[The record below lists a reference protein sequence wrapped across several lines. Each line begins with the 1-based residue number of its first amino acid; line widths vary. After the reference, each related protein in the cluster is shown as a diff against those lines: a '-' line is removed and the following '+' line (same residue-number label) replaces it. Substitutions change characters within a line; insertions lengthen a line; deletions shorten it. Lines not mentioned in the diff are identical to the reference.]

1 MSCHRD
7 IEAQKCQITAKFAHW
22 GKWHFELSEA
32 CDLIHGIEDKRNSQ
46 KITHINIWSLA
57 TLKWGNFFLQYQQH
71 STLWHL
77 QVRTII
83 LLDKY
88 YRAFE
93 VLFSLLGQWPPIVAS
108 LPSGGFAILNGSWD
122 SLIFWSINQ
131 APEFGRGKWGLVL
144 MGFKSNFI
152 WTLMTLFI

>member
-57 TLKWGNFFLQYQQH
+57 TLKWGKFFLQYQQH
-71 STLWHL
+71 PTLWHL

-83 LLDKY
+83 LLTSTIELL
-88 YRAFE
+88 RFC
-93 VLFSLLGQWPPIVAS
+93 SLYWVSG
-108 LPSGGFAILNGSWD
+108 LPSWLLCPLAGLPYWMVPEIALSSGALTRLQNLGGGSGAWC
-122 SLIFWSINQ
+122 W
-131 APEFGRGKWGLVL
+131 WGLNL
-144 MGFKSNFI
+144 ILSG
-152 WTLMTLFI
+152 L